1 MFDEIQKTLAIK
13 AAAQLVIA
21 GLRYLAQRSEN
32 QLDDQ
37 VVDVIEKALA
47 VYL

>member
-1 MFDEIQKTLAIK
+1 MFDEIQKTLALK
-13 AAAQLVIA
+13 AGAQLLVV
-21 GLRYLAQRSEN
+21 GLRYLAKRTEN

-37 VVDVIEKALA
+37 LVDAIEKALN